1 MEEMNKEEAAR
12 NFAEKLEHLL
22 MLCDS
27 EEERDM
33 TIDYVKLLI
42 ESTYAEHEEFMAIV
56 ANF

>member
-1 MEEMNKEEAAR
+1 MNKEEAAR